1 MFCACVCVCA
11 PALAAGAPQQACAAL
26 EQALAEENALLA
38 GVTDAASAAAAVPQ
52 LHACL
57 EKLASMR
64 GEGENELWSYIDNT
78 PDVKTRL
85 VEVLER
91 LAAQFR
97 RLEQAEFYRCA
108 ELQSALAPQLHTP
121 EE

>member
-1 MFCACVCVCA
+1 MFCACVCACA
-11 PALAAGAPQQACAAL
+11 PAVAVDAPQQACAAL
-26 EQALAEENALLA
+26 EQALAAENDLLA
-38 GVTDAASAAAAVPQ
+38 GVTDEVSAAAVLPQ
-52 LHACL
+52 LRACL
-57 EKLASMR
+57 ENLASMC
-64 GEGENELWSYIDNT
+64 GKDEDALWNYIDNT

-97 RLEQAEFYRCA
+97 RLEQAEFYQCA